1 MARPSTRRHRSL
13 RADEGGSIA
22 VEFALVL
29 PALLL
34 LVFGVIEFGRL
45 LWVDNTLR
53 HAVQEGAR
61 CAAMNCCESSGAC
74 SSPQGLAA
82 QRATGLGLTAA
93 DFVLETQ
100 DCGKRLVAGATGDGV
115 SYEFMLGD
123 LIGFLGV
130 DLTLRAQACFPT
142 LDR

>member
-1 MARPSTRRHRSL
+1 MTRARRLLRHLRRNQRGST
-13 RADEGGSIA
+13 A

-29 PALLL
+29 PAFLL
-34 LVFGVIEFGRL
+34 LVFGVIEFGRVM
-45 LWVDNTLR
+45 WADNTLR

-61 CAAMNCCESSGAC
+61 CAALNCCAAGTAC
-74 SSPQGLAA
+74 SSPEDLAA

-100 DCGKRLVAGATGDGV
+100 DCGKHLTAGAEGAGV
-115 SYEFMLGD
+115 EYRF
-123 LIGFLGV
+123 LIGEVFGLLGL
-130 DLTLRAQACFPT
+130 DLTLRAEACYPT